1 MNTGRNEVDE
11 DARAGVLATFGAE
24 GSVVDEL
31 LARNGVPGGPELGL
45 TPPPLPLADEPHVE
59 AWRRYAEAARGVGA
73 WEALRRVFPQLRFP
87 IRPGISAETEYRA
100 ATLKGKAAADAE
112 GGLRLEDPGALELAI
127 HDTLAG
133 AVPVIVAGTR
143 ADFENLVRAFCS
155 RNEPK
160 PVPPSMGACH
170 VAGLNNWDRI
180 AAYRRSWAERDAV
193 HRDDPDAWQEEFR
206 RLVPRKHL
214 YQDRFVILSR
224 GPYSNVSAADAGLP
238 EGEWRERS
246 LVLRREHECTH
257 HFTLRVFGRLA
268 NNVLE
273 ELLADFVGL
282 LRAFGAYRPGLAA
295 RFLGLEDFPNYREG
309 GRLQNYLGEP
319 PLSRRAFEVLTGLAH
334 AAIVNLAA
342 VAGRHRERLATPKSL
357 AQLVFVLTAVT
368 LEDLAAPGLPE
379 RAGELLASRFGAPLD
394 PAR

>member
-1 MNTGRNEVDE
+1 MDD
-11 DARAGVLATFGAE
+11 DARARVLAAFGAE
-24 GSVVDEL
+24 GPVVDEL
-31 LARNGVPGGPELGL
+31 LARDRVPGGPEIGPSPRL
-45 TPPPLPLADEPHVE
+45 LPLADEPHVE
-59 AWRRYAEAARGVGA
+59 AWRRYAEAARGIGA
-73 WEALRRVFPQLRFP
+73 WEALRTVFPQLRFP
-87 IRPGISAETEYRA
+87 IRAGISAETEYRA
-100 ATLKGKAAADAE
+100 ATLRGETAAQTAD
-112 GGLRLEDPGALELAI
+112 GLRLEDPGALELAV

-143 ADFENLVRAFCS
+143 NDFESLVRAFCF

-180 AAYRRSWAERDAV
+180 AAYRRSWEAQDQGRRE
-193 HRDDPDAWQEEFR
+193 DPDAWQEEFR

-224 GPYSNVSAADAGLP
+224 GPYSNVSAADVGLP

-282 LRAFGAYRPGLAA
+282 VRAFGAYRPELAA
-295 RFLGLEDFPNYREG
+295 RFLGLESFPAYRSG
-309 GRLQNYLGEP
+309 GRLENYRGEP
-319 PLSRRAFEVLTGLAH
+319 PISARAFEVLTGLAH
-334 AAIVNLAA
+334 AAVHNLAR
-342 VAGRHRERLATPKSL
+342 VAERQPERLATPGAL
-357 AQLVFVLTAVT
+357 AELVFVLTTMT
-368 LEDLAAPGLPE
+368 LEELAAPGPPE
-379 RAGELLASRFGAPLD
+379 RAGDLIAVRFGAAPD
-394 PAR
+394 PAL